1 METVKQVLMRRDG
14 NTESEAQERIDCFVE
29 ELNDLLG
36 GENENAILCL
46 MDAESLVADHFG
58 LEPDY
63 LMEFI

>member
-1 METVKQVLMRRDG
+1 METVKQVLIRRDG
-14 NTESEAQERIDCFVE
+14 NTESEAQDRIDCFVA

-36 GENENAILCL
+36 CESDNAMLCL
-46 MDAESLVADHFG
+46 LDAESLVADHFG